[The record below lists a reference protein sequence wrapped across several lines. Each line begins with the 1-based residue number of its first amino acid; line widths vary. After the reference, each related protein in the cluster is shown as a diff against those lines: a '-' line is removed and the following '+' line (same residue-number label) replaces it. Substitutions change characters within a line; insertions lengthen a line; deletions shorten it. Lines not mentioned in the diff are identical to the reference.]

1 MIDADEQ
8 RQDDRVSGRSLM
20 QFERNIGQLDPARN
34 RDQSTMIVN
43 KLVRQR
49 GTTLHFAIFAS

>member
-8 RQDDRVSGRSLM
+8 RQDGVSGRRLM
-20 QFERNIGQLDPARN
+20 QYESNIGKLDPARN
-34 RDQSTMIVN
+34 RDQLTMIVN

-49 GTTLHFAIFAS
+49 GTTLHFEIFDS